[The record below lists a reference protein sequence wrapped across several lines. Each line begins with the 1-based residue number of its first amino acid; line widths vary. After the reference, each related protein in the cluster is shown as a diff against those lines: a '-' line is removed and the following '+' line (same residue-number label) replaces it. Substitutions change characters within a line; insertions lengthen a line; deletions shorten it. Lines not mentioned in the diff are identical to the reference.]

1 MENRFEHT
9 PSGSGSEQS
18 PASYNT
24 AGSGTTPMP
33 TAPLN
38 SEQASGAAAQESP
51 TTPNWTYASTGAQQS
66 SSAGFQQASGQ
77 AAGAQG
83 AYNGAS
89 YATNPYASQ
98 AYTYQPAKPASAQSS
113 GAKGA
118 GSAAKFGKTFLAG
131 FLGAALACAVGIG
144 GFAAWQST
152 SDSSSGSTVLG
163 GSGGSIEVS
172 GGEATLAEAVSQ
184 KVLPSVVN
192 IDVYTQQS
200 SGIYG
205 MFGMYGSGNGS
216 SEETLSSLGSG
227 VIISEDG
234 YILTNQHVVS
244 GADKLMVTL
253 YDGNQYE
260 ATVVGEDASSDLAV
274 VKVEA
279 DEALTAIEIGDS
291 SGLTVGEWVMTAGSP
306 YGLEQSVA
314 TGIVSA
320 TNRSSVLES
329 EGGTAYY
336 TNMIQTDAAIN
347 PGNSG
352 GALVDSNGALIGIN
366 TMITS
371 SSGSYSGVGFAIPVD
386 YAMGIAQQIIDGKT
400 PSHAQLGV
408 TTATVTSQV
417 AQAYGLSVDAGAL
430 ITGVS
435 SGSGAEAAGIQEGD
449 VITKVNDTAVESA
462 TDLILAVRSVN
473 PGDTAQVE
481 LNRNGET
488 QTVTVTL
495 GSDEGTSSSSGSNSG
510 NGSNGNG
517 GGNGGYGYGFG
528 F

>member
-1 MENRFEHT
+1 M
-9 PSGSGSEQS
+9 
-18 PASYNT
+18 
-24 AGSGTTPMP
+24 
-33 TAPLN
+33 
-38 SEQASGAAAQESP
+38 
-51 TTPNWTYASTGAQQS
+51 
-66 SSAGFQQASGQ
+66 
-77 AAGAQG
+77 
-83 AYNGAS
+83 
-89 YATNPYASQ
+89 
-98 AYTYQPAKPASAQSS
+98 
-113 GAKGA
+113 
-118 GSAAKFGKTFLAG
+118 
-131 FLGAALACAVGIG
+131 
-144 GFAAWQST
+144 
-152 SDSSSGSTVLG
+152 
-163 GSGGSIEVS
+163 
-172 GGEATLAEAVSQ
+172 
-184 KVLPSVVN
+184 
-192 IDVYTQQS
+192 YTQQS
-200 SGIYG
+200 SGLYG
-205 MFGMYGSGNGS
+205 MFGMYGSGNGG

-227 VIISEDG
+227 VIISQDG

-253 YDGNQYE
+253 SDGNQYE

-274 VKVEA
+274 VKVDA
-279 DEALTAIEIGDS
+279 NEALTAIEIGDS
-291 SGLTVGEWVMTAGSP
+291 SNLTVGEWVMTAGSP

-320 TNRSSVLES
+320 TNRSSVLQN

-400 PSHAQLGV
+400 PTHAQLGV
-408 TTATVTSQV
+408 TTTSVNSQV
-417 AQAYGLSVDAGAL
+417 AQAYGLSVDKGAL

-435 SGSGAEAAGIQEGD
+435 SGGAAEAAGIQEGD
-449 VITKVNDTAVESA
+449 VVTKVNDTAVESA

-481 LNRNGET
+481 LNRHGET

-495 GSDEGTSSSSGSNSG
+495 GSDEGTASNTGSSSGS
-510 NGSNGNG
+510 GSNGYG
-517 GGNGGYGYGFG
+517 GGNGGYGFGFG
-528 F
+528 Y